1 MKRISI
7 LLAVL
12 LSLAASSRAD
22 SINLTS
28 GSGTMYPFQVAPGFN
43 FELHGGGYDISIPGA
58 LDDPG
63 GSLWN
68 CVGCDP
74 TSLVA
79 SPPLFVAS
87 GNLTVGDQFFSGVI
101 SFDAVSFVSSLAP
114 NGILTVKYTAT
125 AFIQL
130 FLEDST
136 TGLPIAGPFVW
147 GNPDQPWY
155 ITAQFRPDLPSP
167 LYTQMGATFSSSTT
181 PVSEPATLMLIST
194 GMLPVM
200 LAGRRRLSRTSFL
213 FRTSEAPGR

>member
-1 MKRISI
+1 MKSIPI

-12 LSLAASSRAD
+12 LASAASSNAD

-28 GSGTMYPFQVAPGFN
+28 GSGTMSPFQVGPGFT
-43 FELHGGGYDISIPGA
+43 FQLHGGGYDISIPGA

-63 GSLWN
+63 GTLWN

-74 TSLVA
+74 LTNVN
-79 SPPLFVAS
+79 FIVS
-87 GNLTVGDQFFSGVI
+87 GNLTVGDQYYSGLI
-101 SFDAVSFVSSLAP
+101 SLDAVSFVSSVAP

-130 FLEDST
+130 DLIDDST
-136 TGLPIAGPFVW
+136 GLAIAGPFVW

-167 LYTQMGATFSSSTT
+167 LYTQMGATFTSAT
-181 PVSEPATLMLIST
+181 PVPEPATLMLLGT
-194 GMLPVM
+194 GALPLLFAV
-200 LAGRRRLSRTSFL
+200 RRRLCRFN
-213 FRTSEAPGR
+213 E

>member
-1 MKRISI
+1 MKSIPI

-12 LSLAASSRAD
+12 LASAASSNAD

-28 GSGTMYPFQVAPGFN
+28 GSGTMSPFQVGPGFT
-43 FELHGGGYDISIPGA
+43 FQLHGGGYDISIPGA

-63 GSLWN
+63 GTLWN

-74 TSLVA
+74 LTNVN
-79 SPPLFVAS
+79 FIVS
-87 GNLTVGDQFFSGVI
+87 GNLTVGDQYYSGLI
-101 SFDAVSFVSSLAP
+101 SLDAVSFVSSLAP

-130 FLEDST
+130 FLIDDS

-155 ITAQFRPDLPSP
+155 ISAQFRPDLPSP
-167 LYTQMGATFSSSTT
+167 LYTQMGATFTSAT
-181 PVSEPATLMLIST
+181 PVPEPATLMLLGT
-194 GMLPVM
+194 GTLPV
-200 LAGRRRLSRTSFL
+200 LFAVRRRLYRVN
-213 FRTSEAPGR
+213 E